1 MFAQIRKL
9 VSGRAGAQLLQLLSL
24 PFLARVYDPVEFGI
38 QYEVQAVATT
48 IAVVYTLQLH
58 LIIPLEKSSG
68 SAIEATQK
76 VQSLCF
82 TSFLVFC
89 TAAVFAPDNMVWA
102 AVLALFVSLNN
113 TYTSYLVQ
121 QGKFSVLSLF
131 FIVRAAL
138 IVALQV
144 AFAYLDVPQGLVLAM
159 VIGEGIASV
168 YLWAT
173 NIAGAPGKHFV
184 PRAGLR
190 LARSTPSFSIYG
202 TSQELVSVA
211 AFFAP
216 FLLFR
221 HVYGEEIAAQYAMSG
236 RLIWAPVILIGTSI
250 SQVIYHEIGKAK
262 EIDTSLLRSVLPHP
276 MHFVALAVIC
286 FIAFIGRDV
295 ILITLGPAWEL
306 SSKLAPLQAIWAVTF
321 LLTIPSRTILRAL
334 HLQNIHLVLE
344 LVFVL
349 AIASLSLSS
358 NLAPVQMMIAVL
370 GIAIMHSFVIYIFG
384 RHALFIKSK
393 LKT

>member
-1 MFAQIRKL
+1 M
-9 VSGRAGAQLLQLLSL
+9 LQLLSL
-24 PFLARVYDPVEFGI
+24 PLLSRVYAPVEFGI
-38 QYEVQAVATT
+38 QYEVQSVATI

-58 LIIPLEKSSG
+58 LIIPLEKSRA
-68 SAIEATQK
+68 SAIEATRK

-82 TSFLVFC
+82 MSFLVVG
-89 TAAVFAPDNMVWA
+89 TAAVFAPENMVWA

-144 AFAYLDVPQGLVLAM
+144 AFAYLDVPQGLVLAT
-159 VIGEGIASV
+159 VIGEGITSL
-168 YLWAT
+168 YLWIT
-173 NIAGAPGKHFV
+173 NIAGTPGKHFV

-202 TSQELVSVA
+202 TSQELISVA

-221 HVYGEEIAAQYAMSG
+221 HVYDEGIAAQYAMSG
-236 RLIWAPVILIGTSI
+236 RLIWAPVVLMGASI

-262 EIDTSLLRSVLPHP
+262 EIDTSLIQSVLPRPTHIA
-276 MHFVALAVIC
+276 ALAVLCIL
-286 FIAFIGRDV
+286 AYVGRDV
-295 ILITLGPAWEL
+295 MLIILGPAWEL
-306 SSKLAPLQAIWAVTF
+306 SSDLSPLQMIWAAAF
-321 LLTIPSRTILRAL
+321 LLAIPSRTILRAL
-334 HLQNIHLVLE
+334 HLQKLQ
-344 LVFVL
+344 L
-349 AIASLSLSS
+349 AIDIGVVIGIASLGLIPKMPP
-358 NLAPVQMMIAVL
+358 LQLMIIITIIGVL
-370 GIAIMHSFVIYIFG
+370 QNIG
-384 RHALFIKSK
+384 LFICGRYSLEIKNK
-393 LKT
+393 LARLL